1 MLVHIFSG
9 IDKFHKL
16 ICKIFVNF
24 ATVLLFIMTAIIV
37 LQVTLRY
44 FFNSPLPWPE
54 ELAVYL
60 MLWMSYLCLPYLIYS
75 DKNIS
80 MTLVSDRFKNT
91 KFQYILEIIYVI
103 FIVFTGF
110 IWYPFAIKAFTSG
123 MGVRLVQL
131 PLTVAMIYAIIPVSL
146 LFMITIA
153 IQRLF
158 TSLCFLLN
166 LFPKDC
172 GIGVD
177 PFQSVSENPSEEG

>member
-1 MLVHIFSG
+1 MFARIFSG

-16 ICKIFVNF
+16 VCTVFVNF
-24 ATVLLFIMTAIIV
+24 ATILLFAMTAVIV

-91 KFQYILEIIYVI
+91 KFRYVLEIIYVMFII
-103 FIVFTGF
+103 FIGYT
-110 IWYPFAIKAFTSG
+110 WYPFAVKSFISG
-123 MGVRLVQL
+123 KGVRLVQL
-131 PLTVAMIYAIIPVSL
+131 PLTVAMIYAVIPVSL
-146 LFMITIA
+146 ALMMTVAF
-153 IQRLF
+153 QRLF
-158 TSLCFLLN
+158 TSVCFLLN
-166 LFPKDC
+166 IFPK
-172 GIGVD
+172 GFEIGAD
-177 PFQSVSENPSEEG
+177 PFTSEPEKSSQEG